1 MEQLF
6 PIIKPEWSREGPV
19 PFKIKIVSVLMI
31 YIQKVSQHKSWSSAA
46 IVAGSAS
53 ALIIYIL
60 YIRVYKLS
68 PSDDVGGGGVLFKN
82 EPVS

>member
-6 PIIKPEWSREGPV
+6 PIIKPEWSREGPAS
-19 PFKIKIVSVLMI
+19 FKIKIVSVLMI

-60 YIRVYKLS
+60 YIYKLS